1 MSALRNLSIRAQL
14 ITLLLLVIGL
24 FLVAAGV
31 SYRALDRAKTEFTAF
46 ITQDQQLLLNYTE
59 LYANGLQMGQALRN
73 IILDPGNPKAYDN
86 FAKANEA
93 MDALLAPTQAMVA
106 GLDETTRA
114 AMAKVAEQRAKQ
126 KGLQQEIL
134 SQVKDGAV
142 DTAKQ
147 TLNGQETPV
156 WREIRA
162 TLLDLIK
169 AQKAAIEAKNA
180 DVQASAARAQGVS
193 LALSGLAVVVGLVVG
208 LAILANIVSRLGH
221 LTASIAQLAQGNGD
235 LTARLPAEGRN
246 ELSQAAS
253 GFNAFLD
260 GLQTMVNAIKA
271 HARQLDGL
279 SGQLAQTSASLRDSA
294 HMEAEAV
301 ASAASSIEEMS
312 ASIASVAEG
321 ATQVQEVSAQSAG
334 FSSQARANMEQLGS
348 AMNGVRQ
355 AVQGVAGSVDE
366 FLRSTQ
372 NIIGATQHVKDIA
385 DQINLLA
392 LNAAIE
398 AARAGE
404 AGRGFAVVADE
415 VRKLA
420 EKTALYANEINQIT
434 TELGNRSGQ
443 VESSIQAG
451 EAVLETSARCGKTA
465 VGIIEQAHG
474 SVLEACAGIE
484 RIAATTKEQ
493 SLASGE
499 IAANVE
505 RLADVAARTENVIQQ
520 SDQTVQEMRRLAE
533 ALNGTVSRFRS

>member
-1 MSALRNLSIRAQL
+1 MSVLRNLSIRAQL

-24 FLVAAGV
+24 FLVAAAV

-86 FAKANEA
+86 FAKANSA

-106 GLDETTRA
+106 GLDEASQA
-114 AMAKVAEQRAKQ
+114 AMAKVAERREKQ
-126 KGLQQEIL
+126 KGLQQDIL
-134 SQVKDGAV
+134 NQVRGGAV

-147 TLNGQETPV
+147 TLNDQETPV

-221 LTASIAQLAQGNGD
+221 LTASIGQLAQGHGD

-246 ELSQAAS
+246 ELSQAAA

-260 GLQTMVNAIKA
+260 GLQTMVNTIKD

-279 SGQLAQTSASLRDSA
+279 SGQLAQSSANMRDSA

-321 ATQVQEVSAQSAG
+321 ATQVQAVSAQSAG

-434 TELGNRSGQ
+434 TELGNRSSQ
-443 VESSIQAG
+443 VEASIQAG
-451 EAVLETSARCGKTA
+451 EAVLETSARCGETA
-465 VGIIEQAHG
+465 VGIIDQAHG
-474 SVLEACAGIE
+474 SVLEARAGIE
-484 RIAATTKEQ
+484 RIAATTQEQ
-493 SLASGE
+493 SLASSE

-505 RLADVAARTENVIQQ
+505 RLADVAARTDQVIQQ
-520 SDQTVQEMRRLAE
+520 SDRTVQEMRRLAE